1 MSTPTF
7 LGFSTLIA
15 ILLGPILAVQID
27 RYIERERDGRKRRVW
42 IFRELMMTRAARLS
56 LRHVEALNG
65 ILLEFSADKKPE
77 KKVVDAWKLY
87 SGHVNESNPPD
98 MNIWGDT
105 AARLL
110 TDLLYDMSCCLG
122 YGFNKQDIKAGSY
135 YPNYLQ
141 EVDQE
146 NDRLRKA
153 LLATYSG
160 TTPLKVK
167 NVEPGVE

>member
-1 MSTPTF
+1 MSTF
-7 LGFSTLIA
+7 LAVSTLIA

-27 RYIERERDGRKRRVW
+27 RYIEREREGRKRRVW
-42 IFRELMMTRAARLS
+42 IFRELMLTRALRVS
-56 LRHVEALNG
+56 PRHVEALNG

-87 SGHVNESNPPD
+87 SGHLSEPNPSD
-98 MNIWGDT
+98 MNIWLD
-105 AARLL
+105 ASARHLI
-110 TDLLYDMSCCLG
+110 DLLYEMSCCLG

-135 YPNYLQ
+135 YPSYLQ

-146 NDRLRKA
+146 NNDLRKA

-160 TTPLKVK
+160 KTALKVE
-167 NVEPGVE
+167 NVEPGA